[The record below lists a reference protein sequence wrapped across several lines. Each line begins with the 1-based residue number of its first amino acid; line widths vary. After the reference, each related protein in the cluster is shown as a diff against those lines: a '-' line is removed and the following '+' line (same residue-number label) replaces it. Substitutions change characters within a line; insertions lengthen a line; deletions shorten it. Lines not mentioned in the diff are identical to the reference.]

1 MKNINFINS
10 RYPIGIIN
18 MELRHLLYFKTV
30 AEELHFTKAA
40 TKLFIS
46 QPPLSR
52 QIKELEEKLEVQLF
66 TRDNKRVAL
75 TDAGKYF
82 KTEVD
87 AIFARLE
94 ESKNIVRQI
103 HLSLS
108 GELKIGYISSVY
120 QSYLAEILKAMREEF
135 PYIKTGLFELPTI
148 TQIEALEQGKL
159 DVGILRAPI
168 LSEKLIIKTL
178 FFDPF
183 VVVIPFSAKKFS
195 TNKELADFLKK
206 SPFIFFNKEFA
217 PHYNNKLIEICKRMQ
232 FTPDITHE
240 ANNVHSILQLV
251 EAGLGVSILPL
262 SLKKQYEY
270 LKVSF
275 IELENI
281 PVNTEVVVA
290 YKQTNRNPA
299 LKWFIDNYSNTN
311 N

>member
-1 MKNINFINS
+1 
-10 RYPIGIIN
+10 

-40 TKLFIS
+40 IKLFIS

-52 QIKELEEKLEVQLF
+52 QIKELEEELGVQLF

-87 AIFARLE
+87 AIFSRLE
-94 ESKNIVRQI
+94 ESKSIVRQI

-120 QSYLAEILKAMREEF
+120 QSDLAEILKAMRAAF
-135 PYIKTGLFELPTI
+135 PFIKTGLFEMPTV
-148 TQIEALEQGKL
+148 TQIAALEQGKL
-159 DVGILRAPI
+159 DVGILRAPVH
-168 LSEKLIIKTL
+168 SEKLTVKTL

-183 VVVIPFSAKKFS
+183 VVVIPISDHKFNS
-195 TNKELADFLKK
+195 NKELITFLKA

-217 PHYNNKLIEICKRMQ
+217 PHYNDKLMEICKRMQ

-240 ANNVHSILQLV
+240 ANNVHSILQLI

-262 SLKKQYEY
+262 SLKNQYAH
-270 LKVSF
+270 LNVSF

-281 PVNTEVVVA
+281 PVNTEVVLA
-290 YKQTNRNPA
+290 YEQTNRNPA
-299 LKWFIDNYSNTN
+299 LQWFIDHYGSNK
-311 N
+311 